1 MSGPSDFRNQA
12 VGYLAEADNHH
23 LQSLERQISAET
35 HMAKGEKSKAM
46 MSLKK
51 KQQQDKL
58 ASMKEKNAKILNKQA
73 DNIEHTH
80 KISDMLSQRKDDPKM
95 RKRALD
101 RRINK
106 LKETNGIVEDDTQS
120 PCWTPCAQKNFCTKW
135 MKCDFDHWCEMADPT
150 ARKSSNITKKCSR
163 KIKNRGGNK
172 AKYKKRKA
180 THKKRKTIHKK
191 RKATHKKRKTIHKKR
206 KSNHKKRKYGKR

>member
-1 MSGPSDFRNQA
+1 MSEPSDFRNQA

-35 HMAKGEKSKAM
+35 HIREGEKDKAM
-46 MSLKK
+46 VSLKK
-51 KQQQDKL
+51 KHQQDKL
-58 ASMKEKNAKILNKQA
+58 ASMKEKNANILNTQA
-73 DNIEHTH
+73 DNIENTN
-80 KISDMLSQRKDDPKM
+80 KIADILSRRKADPKM

-101 RRINK
+101 RRINI
-106 LKETNGIVEDDTQS
+106 LKETNGIVDDDSQS
-120 PCWTPCAQKNFCTKW
+120 PCWTPCVQKNFCSRW

-163 KIKNRGGNK
+163 KTKKRGGK

-180 THKKRKTIHKK
+180 TYKKHKAVHKKHIKHIKRKKGKTKRKSTHNKKRKTKK
-191 RKATHKKRKTIHKKR
+191 K
-206 KSNHKKRKYGKR
+206 